1 MAESLGV
8 VTVGPGRGGHGVPP
22 GTGHHQGRICCLR
35 FDAHG
40 KLIGVVLCNG
50 PTLCVHHDD
59 RVQRLLE
66 YARDH
71 DLAVTIHVDAKGCL
85 VGVDICK

>member
-1 MAESLGV
+1 MAESVGV
-8 VTVGPGRGGHGVPP
+8 VSVGPGRGGHGTPP

-40 KLIGVVLCNG
+40 KLIGVVLCDG

-71 DLAVTIHVDAKGCL
+71 DLSVTIHVDAKGCL